1 MENSTVINMVDYRQ
15 NKEEEK
21 CTALVPYAST
31 VSEDQTTDNQTEV
44 KVSDTTNEDTVAE
57 TVFEV
62 TLDTDTEA
70 EAEANTEAETET
82 KTAEK
87 TSEDENKTEEKAEKK
102 TKKAPIFIQ
111 DDFAEINKQKLSEED
126 KAKLYMINHFH
137 IQPELLNSMLNGDFS
152 SAWQSIT
159 DMNKVNLSVKK
170 KLEKELKGAD
180 DSRLQIV
187 QFLIDKATKEPEFA
201 DKVLLEHKSFDRCFK
216 YIIDKVKALYVGK
229 NTQCIQADE
238 DWTYQQAVDYYELDD
253 YDKVMEE
260 RRKAEAAKKKA
271 EEARK
276 KAAEKKKTTKTTS
289 KTGKAESSTESKDE
303 DKTEEKKDVESKDP
317 VDTVLETAPVMAE
330 PTVSEADNVTT
341 DVQNEVKAEPVV
353 SEESTDNSILND
365 TVSIDTIFEDKTAN
379 EPEYKMTTN
388 EFGQLSFLF

>member
-15 NKEEEK
+15 DKEEEK
-21 CTALVPYAST
+21 CTALVPYVSSVSENQTADAQTEST
-31 VSEDQTTDNQTEV
+31 VSETTETTATETVVEITLETEDEATTEV
-44 KVSDTTNEDTVAE
+44 KAE
-57 TVFEV
+57 EKP
-62 TLDTDTEA
+62 E
-70 EAEANTEAETET
+70 
-82 KTAEK
+82 TAEDEEDDEK
-87 TSEDENKTEEKAEKK
+87 TEKK
-102 TKKAPIFIQ
+102 TKKKAPIFTQ

-180 DSRLQIV
+180 DSRLMIV

-253 YDKVMEE
+253 YDQIMEE
-260 RRKAEAAKKKA
+260 RRKAEERKKKA

-276 KAAEKKKTTKTTS
+276 KATEKKKTTKSASKKDTSDTS
-289 KTGKAESSTESKDE
+289 KATAAEKTTET
-303 DKTEEKKDVESKDP
+303 KTEEKVEDKNEAKVEANADNK
-317 VDTVLETAPVMAE
+317 AE
-330 PTVSEADNVTT
+330 PTENTLENVSVTADSSDATSDVLTT
-341 DVQNEVKAEPVV
+341 DIIAGNEI
-353 SEESTDNSILND
+353 DNSVVDIN
-365 TVSIDTIFEDKTAN
+365 TTFVDKTAN

>member
-15 NKEEEK
+15 DKEEEK
-21 CTALVPYAST
+21 CTALVPYVSSVSENQTADAQTEST
-31 VSEDQTTDNQTEV
+31 VSETTETTATETVVEITLETEDEATTEV
-44 KVSDTTNEDTVAE
+44 KAEEKPKTAED
-57 TVFEV
+57 
-62 TLDTDTEA
+62 
-70 EAEANTEAETET
+70 ETET
-82 KTAEK
+82 EDEEDDEK
-87 TSEDENKTEEKAEKK
+87 TEKK
-102 TKKAPIFIQ
+102 TKKKAPIFIQ

-159 DMNKVNLSVKK
+159 NMNKVNLSVKK
-170 KLEKELKGAD
+170 KLEKEIKGAD

-229 NTQCIQADE
+229 NAQCIQADE

-260 RRKAEAAKKKA
+260 RRKAEEAKKKA

-289 KTGKAESSTESKDE
+289 KTGKSESSTESKIE

-341 DVQNEVKAEPVV
+341 DVQNDVKAEPVV

>member
-15 NKEEEK
+15 DKEEEK
-21 CTALVPYAST
+21 CTALVPYVSSVSENQTADAQTEST
-31 VSEDQTTDNQTEV
+31 VSETTETTATETVVEITLETEDEATTEV
-44 KVSDTTNEDTVAE
+44 KAE
-57 TVFEV
+57 EKP
-62 TLDTDTEA
+62 
-70 EAEANTEAETET
+70 
-82 KTAEK
+82 KTAEDE
-87 TSEDENKTEEKAEKK
+87 TEDEEDDEKTEKK
-102 TKKAPIFIQ
+102 TKKKAPIFIQ

-159 DMNKVNLSVKK
+159 NMNKVNLSVKK

-229 NTQCIQADE
+229 NAQCIQADE

-260 RRKAEAAKKKA
+260 RRKAEEAKKKA

-289 KTGKAESSTESKDE
+289 KTGKSESSTESKIE

-317 VDTVLETAPVMAE
+317 VDTVLETAPVMAK

-341 DVQNEVKAEPVV
+341 DVQNDAKAEPVV

>member
-15 NKEEEK
+15 DKEEEK
-21 CTALVPYAST
+21 CTALVPYVSSVSENQTADAQTEST
-31 VSEDQTTDNQTEV
+31 VSETTETTATETVVEITLETEDEATTEV
-44 KVSDTTNEDTVAE
+44 KAE
-57 TVFEV
+57 EKP
-62 TLDTDTEA
+62 
-70 EAEANTEAETET
+70 
-82 KTAEK
+82 KTAEDE
-87 TSEDENKTEEKAEKK
+87 TEDEEDDEKTEKK
-102 TKKAPIFIQ
+102 TKKKAPIFIQ

-159 DMNKVNLSVKK
+159 NMNKVNLSVKK

-229 NTQCIQADE
+229 NAQCIQADE

-260 RRKAEAAKKKA
+260 RRKAEEAKKKA

-276 KAAEKKKTTKTTS
+276 KVAEKKKTTKTTS
-289 KTGKAESSTESKDE
+289 KTGKSESSTESKIE

-341 DVQNEVKAEPVV
+341 DVQNDVKAEPVV